1 MELDVTEQ
9 RAAEAALRE
18 SEARLRDLLATL
30 DLGAFMTRDLDGRI
44 RFWSAGSEQ
53 LYGWGAA
60 EAVGRDAHELLRTV
74 FPVPR
79 TEIAAA
85 LEHDGEWTGDLRQW
99 TRDGREIVV
108 TARKALRRDPGGR
121 PVAVL
126 ESLTDV
132 TAQRRAEAALVGSE
146 ARLRAAVEGS
156 PFPIMLHAEDGE
168 VLALSRSWT
177 ELSGFGPEEIPTLSA
192 WLHLAYP
199 DRHQE
204 IEALLEE
211 EFAVGEVAR
220 TGEKTIR
227 TKLGEARI
235 WDVQAVPL
243 GRLPDGRR
251 LRMSAAADVTERKHT
266 EEQRLLLAREV
277 DHRAKNALAVV
288 QALLRLTPV
297 REEETRRFAAT
308 VADRVA
314 AVARAHGLLSR
325 KRWVGAELRALIEE
339 ELAPYAMDTPGRVRL
354 AGPPVR
360 LTVNAALS
368 VSMVLHEL
376 ATNATKHGA
385 FSAPGGQVDVAWA
398 RDPVDGELR
407 LDWREIGGPPIAAP
421 PPSSDRNGG
430 GFGSRLIA
438 RTVRQLS
445 GSIEFTWDPVGL
457 HCTLRLPADRLGAAA
472 MEDTTDA
479 A

>member
-1 MELDVTEQ
+1 MDP
-9 RAAEAALRE
+9 
-18 SEARLRDLLATL
+18 
-30 DLGAFMTRDLDGRI
+30 GRK
-44 RFWSAGSEQ
+44 
-53 LYGWGAA
+53 
-60 EAVGRDAHELLRTV
+60 
-74 FPVPR
+74 
-79 TEIAAA
+79 
-85 LEHDGEWTGDLRQW
+85 
-99 TRDGREIVV
+99 EIVV

-204 IEALLEE
+204 IEALWRRSSLSGRWRGP
-211 EFAVGEVAR
+211 GEDHPHHGRGAY
-220 TGEKTIR
+220 
-227 TKLGEARI
+227 LGCPGRA
-235 WDVQAVPL
+235 L